1 MALARE
7 TPGMTSTRLGSGSR
21 RSWAGRRIVQWLTL
35 ACLAIAWQ
43 GCDKGTSIGANRA
56 TAESKGASNRTIEGE
71 ALKQKGGLCDEN
83 RRISKP
89 EVESPEWVIWRAYE
103 LAQGPDSDKSFEAF
117 RQLFP
122 STMNPRELRELFW
135 TRLRTSVHKMT
146 VEAGKPDYVICRS
159 IETNQGRKYYIVTAD
174 PRQTPPPIT
183 VGEVEGRNRIVFLT
197 PF

>member
-1 MALARE
+1 MALALK
-7 TPGMTSTRLGSGSR
+7 SYA
-21 RSWAGRRIVQWLTL
+21 WRRIALVATL
-35 ACLAIAWQ
+35 ATLALGCQ
-43 GCDKGTSIGANRA
+43 GCDKGTTIGANRA
-56 TAESKGASNRTIEGE
+56 TGESKGASNRTIEGE

-83 RRISKP
+83 RRVSKP
-89 EVESPEWVIWRAYE
+89 EVESREWVIWRAYE
-103 LAQGPDSDKSFEAF
+103 LAQGPDSDKTFEAF

-159 IETNQGRKYYIVTAD
+159 IETDQGRKYYIVTAD

-183 VGEVEGRNRIVFLT
+183 VGEVEGRNRILFLT